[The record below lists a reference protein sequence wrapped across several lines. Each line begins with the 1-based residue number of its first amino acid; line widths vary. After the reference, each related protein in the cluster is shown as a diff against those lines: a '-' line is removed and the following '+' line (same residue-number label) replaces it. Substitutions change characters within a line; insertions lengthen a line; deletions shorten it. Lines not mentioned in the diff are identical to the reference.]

1 MSASIDTAVCYP
13 SANGP
18 PVRVNS
24 FFTHL
29 NLDVRCMIYDLL
41 ELPPVSNANLGLVL
55 SCKQAYVETETSAVR
70 NFNRLLK
77 KTEAEVAELETTKA
91 EHETMGIRLQTK
103 GARLEVSPYPF
114 TSKFSEL
121 RNLTIGV
128 SWPIIQRPILI
139 EQLLAC
145 HLSKLTLVA
154 IDSNYLVWEDN
165 GLELEPMKKDDFF
178 HEVSSFFIFMAMPHS
193 CVAGVG
199 NPFRFYGYKAKSIE
213 LIWGTPPTQ
222 TTTNTFNPI
231 HFGFQNRTAVEKAN
245 GRKFATVTGVF
256 GHERGLV
263 LLEYD
268 GPWKKT
274 FDDRSYQRTL
284 KCWGYLWHTFRDTLI
299 MANSN

>member
-178 HEVSSFFIFMAMPHS
+178 HE
-193 CVAGVG
+193 
-199 NPFRFYGYKAKSIE
+199 AKSIE

-284 KCWGYLWHTFRDTLI
+284 KCWGICGILFEIL
-299 MANSN
+299 